1 MVIYSNNLHEKLQ
14 GIAISRDYLKYNTPF
29 CDIVDDP
36 EFQLDID
43 LAVGYNNAINGNLAV
58 AETFVQNLVLNSG
71 QLDWSTL
78 DYYTSKIVNNPIF
91 DSIVRDI
98 KSRFDRPELYSD
110 GYQESLNDQL
120 KDCLNSPY

>member
-58 AETFVQNLVLNSG
+58 AENFVQNLVLNSG

-78 DYYTSKIVNNPIF
+78 DYYT
-91 DSIVRDI
+91 
-98 KSRFDRPELYSD
+98 
-110 GYQESLNDQL
+110 
-120 KDCLNSPY
+120 